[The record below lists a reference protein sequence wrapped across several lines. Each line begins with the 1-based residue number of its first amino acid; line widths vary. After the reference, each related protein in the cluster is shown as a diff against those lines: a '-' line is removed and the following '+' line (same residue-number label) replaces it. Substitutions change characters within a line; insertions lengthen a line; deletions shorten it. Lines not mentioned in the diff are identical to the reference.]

1 MSTNKRPSQSTRTY
15 VRFSLSQRL
24 QHLIMLV
31 SFTGLALT
39 GLPQKYPLNAVSIFI
54 VRIVG
59 SIEMARTIH
68 HISAVILMLVTIYHI
83 LEIGYKIFVLRV
95 RLTMLPTLQD
105 VKDAWLAFTYN
116 LGFNKKR
123 PQMGRYTF
131 EEKAEYWA
139 LVWGIIVMGLTGFLM
154 WNPIMATRLLPGEF
168 IPAAKAAH
176 GGEAVLAVLAIIV
189 WHMYGVHIK
198 RFNKAMWTG
207 RLTEEEMLHEHPLEL
222 ADLKAGNAAR
232 LPDPATL
239 YKRQRI
245 YFPIAILLAA
255 LMLASVYWF
264 VAGEQTAITT
274 IPRPTVGP
282 EIFVPQTAT
291 PLPTP
296 IPTNTPLPSP
306 TPLPATAEG
315 TAATPQAAAPTWNDN
330 VGPLFQQKCAACHG
344 AAALGGLNL
353 TTYADAMKGGQS
365 GPAILAGDAENSLLI
380 QKQKAGGHPG
390 QLLPEEIAQL
400 IAWIQAG
407 APEK

>member
-24 QHLIMLV
+24 QHLIMLL

-222 ADLKAGNAAR
+222 ADLKAGNAAC